1 MFGNCLDEKGKGH
14 KLFDSFCVFFF
25 LHVFI
30 LNLVQV
36 SWQLLIVVFTY
47 SPGNNCGR

>member
-1 MFGNCLDEKGKGH
+1 MFGNCLDEIVKGH
-14 KLFDSFCVFFF
+14 KVVFFF
-25 LHVFI
+25 FFHVFI

-47 SPGNNCGR
+47 SPGNNCGRQLIK